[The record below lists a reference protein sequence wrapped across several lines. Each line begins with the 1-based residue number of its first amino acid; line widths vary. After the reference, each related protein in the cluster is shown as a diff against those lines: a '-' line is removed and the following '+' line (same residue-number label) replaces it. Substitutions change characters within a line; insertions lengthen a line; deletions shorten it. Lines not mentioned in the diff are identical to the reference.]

1 MRGRGKRETGTQEEG
16 ETAVPTAVL
25 ISCLLPTQW
34 FFPSERLPIDRIFKN
49 FRNEEDID
57 EEEEGESIYVGRRQE
72 PARKRERERRRGVA
86 RGAARERE
94 KRGHRWEEGVVADRA
109 RERGWGLTTTT
120 PQRRGFLFVSPRE
133 FLFVSFSRYPDPTHP
148 PSESFDFSAR
158 LRHPFARPLALFSP
172 SPSHI
177 LSSLPPLLPPSLP
190 LPLST

>member
-57 EEEEGESIYVGRRQE
+57 EEEEGESIYAGRRQE

-94 KRGHRWEEGVVADRA
+94 KRGHTGGKRELSRTV
-109 RERGWGLTTTT
+109 REREGG
-120 PQRRGFLFVSPRE
+120 G
-133 FLFVSFSRYPDPTHP
+133 
-148 PSESFDFSAR
+148 
-158 LRHPFARPLALFSP
+158 
-172 SPSHI
+172 
-177 LSSLPPLLPPSLP
+177 
-190 LPLST
+190 